1 MIFEET
7 PEYIQS
13 INMQLAC
20 NKVLSDVFDV
30 NIDSIKRFNKKDDK
44 FILDQEFHIDVI
56 LTLKNGSTLTG
67 QEKSLSNKFY
77 KFKTFTMEF
86 YQNRYTKQK
95 GEFFKIASQFYLHGY
110 SDESGTEFKEWYI
123 FDVIKILFWLK
134 SYNISELE
142 KITRPSTSN
151 ASFLYISYSS
161 IPKEFIIQ
169 SYIK

>member
-13 INMQLAC
+13 INMQPAC
-20 NKVLSDVFDV
+20 NKVLSDVFD
-30 NIDSIKRFNKKDDK
+30 IDTIKRFNKKDDR

-56 LTLKNGSTLTG
+56 LTLKNGSTITG

-110 SDESGTEFKEWYI
+110 SDESGFEFKEWYI
-123 FDVIKILFWLK
+123 FDVVKILLWLK